1 MRFLIDCG
9 TQIASRTRDAQ
20 QGCLGYKLIRNRME
34 PGATAMQEVHYS
46 ALFWLFGLIQLSGWA
61 SGFLTRWS
69 ARWRH
74 QSLCHAAF
82 FLTLLMVGI
91 CTPLTLA
98 LGAKCW
104 LLSATTLAGMILLAI
119 WDFDHRSR
127 PATI

>member
-1 MRFLIDCG
+1 
-9 TQIASRTRDAQ
+9 
-20 QGCLGYKLIRNRME
+20 
-34 PGATAMQEVHYS
+34 MQEVHYS
-46 ALFWLFGLIQLSGWA
+46 ALFWLIGLIQLSGWA
-61 SGFLTRWS
+61 CGFLTRWS

-74 QSLCHAAF
+74 QSICHAAF
-82 FLTLLMVGI
+82 CLTLVMVGI
-91 CTPLTLA
+91 STPLTLS

>member
-1 MRFLIDCG
+1 
-9 TQIASRTRDAQ
+9 
-20 QGCLGYKLIRNRME
+20 
-34 PGATAMQEVHYS
+34 MQEVHYS
-46 ALFWLFGLIQLSGWA
+46 AVFWLFGLIQFSGWA
-61 SGFLTRWS
+61 IGFLARWS

-82 FLTLLMVGI
+82 LLALLVVGL
-91 CTPLTLA
+91 CTPLALA

-119 WDFDHRSR
+119 WDFDHRRR